1 MPRPIRIFIDGE
13 CPLCKREGAVIL
25 RLDRGRGLVV
35 LEDIAAKTF
44 DPSKWG
50 LTHDAVAKAIHA
62 ELPDGRIVSGLEVF
76 RRVYASLGWLG
87 GAVWAPT
94 GWPILRPLFDM
105 GYRWFARNRLRIGGW
120 FGRPACADGSCRVG

>member
-13 CPLCKREGAVIL
+13 CPLCQREGAVIM

-35 LEDIAAKTF
+35 LEDIAAEGF
-44 DPSKWG
+44 DPTTWG
-50 LTHDAVAKAIHA
+50 LTHEGVAKAIHA

-76 RRVYASLGWLG
+76 RRVYSELGWLG

-94 GWPILRPLFDM
+94 GWPGLRWLFDM
-105 GYRWFARNRLRIGGW
+105 GYRWFARNRTRIGGW
-120 FGRPACADGSCRVG
+120 FGRPACTDGSCRVG